1 MYRNQHADLR
11 KVCTKVQARCR
22 GPLRASHTLPYPDL
36 WLVDENNWFAPFLR
50 FDHLQVSL
58 TPSRVEYMRIQL
70 YGMSQCLQTEL
81 VPRLLN
87 HLEHFPQHTHIKT
100 GTPDC
105 LLTSNKLTIQSLA
118 KFKWKVLSR
127 IMIRFAQHNVHMTKH
142 DKTWP
147 CHLNPMSKVWSRYLC
162 VVLEG
167 IRFEFARTVIVILF
181 VFA

>member
-1 MYRNQHADLR
+1 MPIWEKFAR
-11 KVCTKVQARCR
+11 KSCARCR
-22 GPLRASHTLPYPDL
+22 EPLRASHTLPFPDL

-50 FDHLQVSL
+50 FDHLQVSF

-81 VPRLLN
+81 VPRVLN
-87 HLEHFPQHTHIKT
+87 HLEHFPKRTHTHDTHTNTKT

-127 IMIRFAQHNVHMTKH
+127 IMIRFGQHNVHMTKH

-147 CHLNPMSKVWSRYLC
+147 CHLNPMSRVWSRYSWCWKEFSLSLQE
-162 VVLEG
+162 VL
-167 IRFEFARTVIVILF
+167 L
-181 VFA
+181 